1 MGPLKASYIQNLNC
15 CQQATKNDMQ
25 SVCVCVSAQ
34 NVFWGRHKTLKK
46 KKKLILKKKKKGN
59 FRCPNMSALKWQG

>member
-1 MGPLKASYIQNLNC
+1 M
-15 CQQATKNDMQ
+15 MQ

-34 NVFWGRHKTLKK
+34 NVFLGKTQNPKK
-46 KKKLILKKKKKGN
+46 KFKKLKEKKKGN